1 MTRSLVHV
9 EMGDTEMCV
18 GCLLG
23 GSPQRPRGIQMH
35 LNYLVLS
42 ICCCSF
48 CGTDPKTVH
57 CMCIVSWIYAGLL
70 QIELFSHAPQNAD
83 M

>member
-42 ICCCSF
+42 HQIFDLLNIS
-48 CGTDPKTVH
+48 GH
-57 CMCIVSWIYAGLL
+57 MLL
-70 QIELFSHAPQNAD
+70 QLLRH
-83 M
+83 